1 MERLKKDDMVERKI
15 QIVFVDVN
23 EFYDENDK
31 LNTER
36 LRFRV
41 KEINAKR
48 RRSRFNST
56 NIFLK
61 IIFFCN
67 PCLGLFG
74 SLRFGVIIDLS
85 FAFKKHMFFVCL
97 NPFQN
102 PAWIS
107 RIDLVLV
114 FANQNFPLVFNPILE
129 SQVIMCG
136 FFFDNCHL
144 VMSPFEVQFAYK

>member
-1 MERLKKDDMVERKI
+1 MFLPSGADHASI
-15 QIVFVDVN
+15 
-23 EFYDENDK
+23 
-31 LNTER
+31 
-36 LRFRV
+36 
-41 KEINAKR
+41 R
-48 RRSRFNST
+48 RIF
-56 NIFLK
+56 FLK
-61 IIFFCN
+61 SFFFCN

-144 VMSPFEVQFAYK
+144 VMSPFEVQFAYKKLVYSTCNLRVKTS